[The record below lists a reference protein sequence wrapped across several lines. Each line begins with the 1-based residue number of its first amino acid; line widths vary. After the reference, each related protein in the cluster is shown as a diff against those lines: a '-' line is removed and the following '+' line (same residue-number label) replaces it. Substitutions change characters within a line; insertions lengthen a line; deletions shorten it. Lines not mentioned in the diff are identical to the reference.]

1 VILAAPFEIPPLSAW
16 LYFVFHLFA
25 AATHVISVVLLV
37 AQWFSFMA
45 GVRRSTRIIGMVA
58 HGTAS
63 IMHFVFATI
72 GFFNWRIRAP
82 DGTVPWWF
90 VLVMAGVGIGLPT
103 YVFSVQRDLLV
114 LRRRVQDEEERS
126 R

>member
-25 AATHVISVVLLV
+25 AVTHAISVLLLV
-37 AQWFSFMA
+37 LQWFSFMA
-45 GVRRSTRIIGMVA
+45 GVRRSTRVIGMVA
-58 HGTAS
+58 HGSAS

-90 VLVMAGVGIGLPT
+90 VLVMAGVGIGLPA

-114 LRRRVQDEEERS
+114 LRRVLLPEKEDPQ
-126 R
+126 